1 MRQEAKKMKRHA
13 SDPITVYVGHH
24 PFRTGARGP
33 VWIFWCP
40 EFPSTTSKSV
50 PAVYGASTEPLL
62 DACRMLCDLL
72 RGPDRK
78 RRVNLV
84 DHETGMLRLTS
95 IASIAARL
103 TVFEPN
109 AGKISFQKWFPHYR
123 SPT

>member
-1 MRQEAKKMKRHA
+1 MKKNLN
-13 SDPITVYVGHH
+13 PITVYVSTR
-24 PFRTGARGP
+24 PIRTGRAGP
-33 VWIFWCP
+33 MWLFWCD
-40 EFPSTTSKSV
+40 EFRSVTGTSR
-50 PAVYGASTEPLL
+50 EPLL
-62 DACRMLCDLL
+62 DACRMLCDGL

-84 DHETGMLRLTS
+84 DHDTGMLRLTS

-109 AGKISFQKWFPHYR
+109 AGKISFQKWYPHYR

>member
-1 MRQEAKKMKRHA
+1 MLKAMKKKSP
-13 SDPITVYVGHH
+13 SDPITVYIGHH
-24 PFRTGARGP
+24 PFRTGRAGP
-33 VWIFWCP
+33 IWHFWCDAYR
-40 EFPSTTSKSV
+40 
-50 PAVYGASTEPLL
+50 AVEGYSREPLL
-62 DACRMLCDLL
+62 DACRMLCDGL

-84 DHETGMLRLTS
+84 DHETGMVRLTS

-109 AGKISFQKWFPHYR
+109 AGKISFQKWYPHYR